1 MTKEEFKKLQQQQQE
16 SGQTL
21 KSFLQELGVGYSTW
35 SYWRRKYEGK
45 EPVHELAP
53 ISISKSHHPTTFSC
67 TDDNAPTGAT
77 LLFPNGLRAHFGKG
91 SEGVLMELLHESLS
105 PYVQS

>member
-1 MTKEEFKKLQQQQQE
+1 MTEEEFKKLQHQQLE
-16 SGQTL
+16 SGRTL
-21 KSFLQELGVGYSTW
+21 KSFLQEMAISYSTW
-35 SYWRRKYEGK
+35 IYWRRKYDGK
-45 EPVHELAP
+45 APVHELAP
-53 ISISKSHHPTTFSC
+53 ICISNSCHPTTFSF

-105 PYVQS
+105 PHVLP